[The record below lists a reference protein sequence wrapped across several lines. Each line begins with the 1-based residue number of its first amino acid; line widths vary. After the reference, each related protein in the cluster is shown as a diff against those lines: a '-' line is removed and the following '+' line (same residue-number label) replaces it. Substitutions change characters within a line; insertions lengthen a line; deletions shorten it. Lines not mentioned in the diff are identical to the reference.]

1 MLFDTLY
8 TFLHISVCEILAPLI
23 TSENR
28 ATPPLAVSAR
38 KDQKEW
44 LRGFRARASACFI
57 LLFSLDPCFGSS
69 FPVLPVPL
77 VGLLLML
84 SPLLLRID
92 MKPGASDSCL
102 LHFRTACGEEVVDAG
117 LAAGLR
123 HFDSASFYDNEVVC
137 L

>member
-1 MLFDTLY
+1 MF
-8 TFLHISVCEILAPLI
+8 
-23 TSENR
+23 
-28 ATPPLAVSAR
+28 
-38 KDQKEW
+38 
-44 LRGFRARASACFI
+44 
-57 LLFSLDPCFGSS
+57 
-69 FPVLPVPL
+69 
-77 VGLLLML
+77 

-92 MKPGASDSCL
+92 MKPEASDPCL